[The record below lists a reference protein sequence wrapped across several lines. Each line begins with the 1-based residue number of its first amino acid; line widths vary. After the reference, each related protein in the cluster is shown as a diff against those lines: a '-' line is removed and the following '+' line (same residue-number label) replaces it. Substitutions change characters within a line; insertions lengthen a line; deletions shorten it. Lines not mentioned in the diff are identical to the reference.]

1 MALPRGACIVP
12 RPSRR
17 NNAATK
23 DVGPLPP
30 QTAAP
35 NGLRLH
41 LCGHRTDSTNEMAKN
56 LVIVESPAKAKTIN
70 KYLGRDY
77 KVKASMGHVR
87 DLPKSTLGIKINGDI
102 EVRYLVPK
110 DKKELVKELRE
121 DLKKA
126 ETLWL
131 ATDLDREGEAIAW
144 HLQEALKADPDQVRR
159 VTFSEITKDA
169 VRAAFESPRQIE
181 MELVDAQQARR
192 VIDRFVGYRLSPVL
206 WDAVEGG
213 RSLSAGRV
221 QSVTVRLVVD
231 REREIEAFEEEDYFS
246 IWVRL
251 AKTDNG
257 AVQTFDARLLR
268 VDGEE
273 LSFTSRP
280 RLVLTPDADGSSA
293 GGTATVSYTGAVTS
307 HEVADA
313 YRAELEAATYRV
325 AAVRT
330 QERKRRPSAPFTT
343 STLQQEAS
351 RRLGFG
357 ARRTMGLAQRLY
369 EGLEIP
375 GEGQVGL
382 ITYMRTDSV
391 NLSAQAVEEIAGL
404 VASDFGPEFHEG
416 PREYKTR
423 SKGAQEAHEA
433 IRPTSA
439 LRRPDAVE
447 AALGDGD
454 EARDLARL
462 YRLVWQRAVASQ
474 MADARLLQV
483 SADIEAGGDGLAHAY
498 TLRATGQV
506 VLFDGFLAV
515 YAEDEEAGEQERQES
530 GDDVHHDD
538 GRLPELVEDDG
549 LEARE
554 VDERAHSTKPP
565 PRYTEASLV
574 KKLEEL
580 GIGRPSTYA
589 PTISTVLDRE
599 YVELDNKRFHPTELG
614 MKVNDY
620 LVEHFPEYVDYR
632 FTAKMEDDLDHIAEG
647 EGEWKPAV
655 RSFWDELER
664 RIDKVMGGCPQC
676 GAALEFRTGFR
687 GRRYVACTNSPEEC
701 DFQRPIGARD
711 GNWAPEPLDEA
722 CPECGKQLMKKRGRF
737 GWFIAC
743 SGYPECNYSRPTEE
757 EAAELAA
764 TDETCPNCGKPMA
777 VKRGRYGKFLG
788 CTGYPEC
795 KTIKRIEDSTG
806 VGCPKCGEGELVVRR
821 TKRRRTFYSC
831 SRYPDCDFSVW
842 ERPFTAPCP
851 SCGGLLLGAGDTL
864 TCNDCKEKF
873 ERSAFEE
880 AGDTQESEVAAGSG

>member
-1 MALPRGACIVP
+1 
-12 RPSRR
+12 
-17 NNAATK
+17 
-23 DVGPLPP
+23 
-30 QTAAP
+30 
-35 NGLRLH
+35 
-41 LCGHRTDSTNEMAKN
+41 MAKN

-70 KYLGRDY
+70 KYLGSAY

-87 DLPKSTLGIKINGDI
+87 DLPKSTLGVKVNGDV
-102 EVRYLVPK
+102 EVKYLVPK
-110 DKKELVKELRE
+110 DKKDVVKELRDE
-121 DLKKA
+121 LKKA

-144 HLQEALKADPDQVRR
+144 HLQEALKADPARVRR
-159 VTFSEITKDA
+159 VTFSEITQEA
-169 VRAAFESPRQIE
+169 VREAFEHPREIE

-231 REREIEAFEEEDYFS
+231 REREIDAFEEEEYYS
-246 IWVRL
+246 VWVRL
-251 AKTDNG
+251 AKGDTG
-257 AVQTFDARLLR
+257 VTETFDARLLR

-273 LSFTSRP
+273 LTFTSRP
-280 RLVLTPDADGSSA
+280 RLVLTPEADGSAPA
-293 GGTATVSYTGAVTS
+293 GESTVSYNGAVTS
-307 HEVADA
+307 REDADTF
-313 YRAELEAATYRV
+313 RRDLESAAYRV
-325 AAVRT
+325 AEVRT

-369 EGLEIP
+369 EGLEMP
-375 GEGQVGL
+375 DEGQVGL

-391 NLSAQAVEEIAGL
+391 NLSALATEEIGEL
-404 VASDFGPEFHEG
+404 VRTDFGAEYTEG
-416 PREYKTR
+416 ERTYKSR
-423 SKGAQEAHEA
+423 AKGAQEAHEA

-439 LRRPDAVE
+439 MRRPDLVE

-462 YRLVWQRAVASQ
+462 YRLIWQRTVASQ
-474 MADARLLQV
+474 MTDARLLQV
-483 SADIEAGGDGLAHAY
+483 SADIEATPQEATRTY

-515 YAEDEEAGEQERQES
+515 YVEEEEAGEQERQES
-530 GDDVHHDD
+530 GDEIHHDE
-538 GRLPELVEDDG
+538 GRLPELAAGDG
-549 LEARE
+549 LDARD
-554 VDERAHSTKPP
+554 VDERVHATKPP

-589 PTISTVLDRE
+589 PTLSTVLERE
-599 YVELDNKRFHPTELG
+599 YVELESKRFFPTELG
-614 MKVNDY
+614 ISVNDF
-620 LVEHFPEYVDYR
+620 LVDQFPEYVDYG

-647 EGEWKPAV
+647 SEDWKPTV
-655 RSFWDELER
+655 RGFWDELER

-676 GAALEFRTGFR
+676 GAPLEFRTGFR
-687 GRRYVACTNSPEEC
+687 GRRYVACTHSPDDC

-711 GNWAPEPLDEA
+711 GNWAPEPLDEE
-722 CPECGKQLMKKRGRF
+722 CPDCGEQLVKKRGRF

-743 SGYPECNYSRPTEE
+743 SGYPACNYSRPTDE
-757 EAAELAA
+757 EAAELEA
-764 TDETCPNCGKPMA
+764 TDETCEACGRPMV

-788 CTGYPEC
+788 CSGYPEC
-795 KTIKRIEDSTG
+795 KTVKRIEETTG
-806 VGCPKCGEGELVVRR
+806 VKCPKCSEGDLVVRR

-831 SRYPDCDFSVW
+831 SRYPECDFSVW
-842 ERPFTAPCP
+842 ERPFTEPCP
-851 SCGGLLLGAGDTL
+851 SCGGLLVGASDTL

-873 ERSAFEE
+873 ERSRFESASD
-880 AGDTQESEVAAGSG
+880 AGRDAEVAAGSG